1 LLRTAVGH
9 RVDAERAADAP
20 AGAAEEGVP
29 DVVGDVPGSGWG
41 VVAAINGEEHS
52 DDVVGA
58 LAVLGVTTDGGDVV
72 GSWPERSVEYLPW
85 PDRRR
90 LGGR

>member
-1 LLRTAVGH
+1 MEKSTVTTLL
-9 RVDAERAADAP
+9 
-20 AGAAEEGVP
+20 
-29 DVVGDVPGSGWG
+29 
-41 VVAAINGEEHS
+41 
-52 DDVVGA
+52 A